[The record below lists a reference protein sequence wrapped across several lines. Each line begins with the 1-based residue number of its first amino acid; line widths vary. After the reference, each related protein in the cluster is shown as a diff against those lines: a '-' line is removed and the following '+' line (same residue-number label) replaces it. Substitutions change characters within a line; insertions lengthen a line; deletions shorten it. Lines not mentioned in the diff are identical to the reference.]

1 VGSEFQGLVSLLA
14 GGRMAVAASHDL
26 LTKKAI
32 LNAVPPQTQWLVI
45 RGVFHTNSPGS
56 VPAMEHLL
64 LFVDC
69 LGIVLSE
76 ESYTECLVQM
86 LGAYSWLGSKG
97 ARGTRSLSRVF
108 IHPSCTTLAGR
119 LLQEAQISCNAVTTG
134 FALSKTA
141 SLSQC
146 NDETADVS
154 QE

>member
-1 VGSEFQGLVSLLA
+1 
-14 GGRMAVAASHDL
+14 MAVPAPHDL

-69 LGIVLSE
+69 LGIGGIVLSE
-76 ESYTECLVQM
+76 ESYTECLVQI

-108 IHPSCTTLAGR
+108 IHPSCTTLGGR

-134 FALSKTA
+134 FALSQTT
-141 SLSQC
+141 SISQC
-146 NDETADVS
+146 IDETADVS
-154 QE
+154 QECLDK